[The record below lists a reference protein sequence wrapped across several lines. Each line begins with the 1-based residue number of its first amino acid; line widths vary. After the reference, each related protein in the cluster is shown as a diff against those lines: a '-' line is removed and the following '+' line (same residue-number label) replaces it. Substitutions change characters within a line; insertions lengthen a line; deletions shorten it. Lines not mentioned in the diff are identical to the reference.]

1 MWLWNEQIDE
11 MFIQRPGQKPN
22 VRKFSSVCLEFSLF
36 LTHLF
41 VWQLCPS
48 PYTFLAR
55 QSHFHHLGE
64 KSFEQRKEMTL
75 DYGLAN
81 IRAAVFIDPPLKI

>member
-1 MWLWNEQIDE
+1 MYESAPV
-11 MFIQRPGQKPN
+11 F
-22 VRKFSSVCLEFSLF
+22 F
-36 LTHLF
+36 LKLDFFYTLTVL

-55 QSHFHHLGE
+55 KSHFHQLSQ

-75 DYGLAN
+75 DCGLAN
-81 IRAAVFIDPPLKI
+81 IRAAVVGG

>member
-1 MWLWNEQIDE
+1 MCLWSEQIDE
-11 MFIQRPGQKPN
+11 MFIEIPGQKPN
-22 VRKFSSVCLEFSLF
+22 VRKFSSVCLEVRVF

-55 QSHFHHLGE
+55 QSRSHHLSE
-64 KSFEQRKEMTL
+64 KSFEKGKRWLSTA
-75 DYGLAN
+75 G
-81 IRAAVFIDPPLKI
+81 